1 MLRNWKSSSTL
12 ALTALVGITAV
23 WGSTFIVVQNAISR
37 MPVMDFLAVRFTLAA
52 IVMFL
57 VKPKCLGGINR
68 KGLRR
73 GLIAGLL
80 LGLGYVFQ
88 TFGLQYTSATVSG
101 FITGMFV
108 VLTPIGAWIFLRHKT
123 NRNSWIAVVLALTG
137 LALLSLKGWSIGLGE
152 LLTLGCAV
160 FVALHIIAL
169 GEWASQENVYTFTL
183 IQIFTIGIISLA
195 IAAPG
200 GITLPP
206 DLGVWGAIG
215 LTAILA
221 TAAAFL
227 VQVWAQALVPP
238 TRAAVV
244 MTMEPVFAGLF
255 GVLIG
260 GNQLTLRILIGSS
273 LVLAG
278 MVIVQLNPFPQSQT
292 KFSQNAE
299 NKNVQKIKRDD

>member
-1 MLRNWKSSSTL
+1 MSQNWKSSSVL

-52 IVMFL
+52 IIMFM
-57 VKPKCLGGINR
+57 VKPKCLRGINR
-68 KGLRR
+68 R
-73 GLIAGLL
+73 GLGRGLAAGIL
-80 LGLGYVFQ
+80 LGLGYVLQ
-88 TFGLQYTSATVSG
+88 TFGLKYTSATVSG

-108 VLTPIGAWIFLRHKT
+108 VLTPVAAWIILHHKT
-123 NRNSWIAVVLALTG
+123 NRNTWFAVLLSLIG

-152 LLTLGCAV
+152 LLTFGCAV

-169 GEWASQENVYTFTL
+169 GEWSSQQDIYSFTW
-183 IQIFTIGIISLA
+183 IQIATIGVISLA
-195 IAAPG
+195 GAAPG
-200 GITLPP
+200 GIILPP
-206 DLGVWGAIG
+206 DLEVWGAVG

-221 TAAAFL
+221 TALAFL
-227 VQVWAQALVPP
+227 VQVWAQALVSP

-260 GNQLTLRILIGSS
+260 GNQLTLRIIIGAA
-273 LVLAG
+273 LVLAA
-278 MVIVQLNPFPQSQT
+278 MFIVQIKQLPKSQ
-292 KFSQNAE
+292 
-299 NKNVQKIKRDD
+299 